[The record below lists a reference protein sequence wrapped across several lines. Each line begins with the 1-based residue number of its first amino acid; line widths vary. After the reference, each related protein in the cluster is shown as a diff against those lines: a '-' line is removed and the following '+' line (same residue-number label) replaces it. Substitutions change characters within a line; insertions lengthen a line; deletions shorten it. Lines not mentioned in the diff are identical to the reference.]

1 MLQNMTFSTKLKAG
15 FGFVI
20 LLFTCVMV
28 IYHLAINRTI
38 SNYTSLTNDIL
49 KIEILAEE
57 VKTLMVSSQKDM
69 IAFIHYSKE
78 KDALS
83 LKMHMELLN
92 DKMEHILTLADNQN
106 FSEEVLITEAGI
118 RNLAY
123 YSKLATHIVAATTKI
138 GLDTNSGLMKKHE
151 EVAQNL
157 YYATHQHT
165 LSDYY
170 IQFLKLTVHETRYV
184 LYGTEKHKND
194 VISAIEE
201 YDQVVKSN
209 KDDVWETANEA
220 IKELID
226 NYKVQFKKF
235 TEKYAHNNISSP
247 PYKNLIIFYE
257 ETEEL
262 MTNMYL
268 QSARQFMLEIRLN
281 EKNYLITGKQ
291 QEAEKTFNAIKKITT
306 TVYDSSMDEDFKYE
320 MENYL
325 IEYQKSFSTI
335 VEERKIIDKLLIQMQ
350 ISGSK
355 IEELV
360 DSLNIN
366 IMQKSNA
373 LSSSANAEAKS
384 SARFAMI
391 IGIIAAIIGIL
402 MGIII
407 TREITIPLNNA
418 VTVANNIAGGDLE
431 QQFDIG
437 GKDEI
442 GRLGNSLSMMV
453 TTLKTKTKEIESNV
467 TGKSIML
474 NKVADASTTINAEA
488 QRISELS
495 DSLLSDSRNQSVLIN
510 NMNKTMSDIETQT
523 RFNAENSTQAN
534 QLVASVLSGAREGV
548 IRMNDMLTAMDN
560 INASSEAIAKI
571 INTIDAISF
580 QTNLLALNAAVEAA
594 RAGKHGK
601 GFAVVAQEVR
611 NLAARSA
618 KAARETTELIESSIE
633 KVING
638 NDIANKTA
646 ESLNTIDLSVTQAN
660 DLVGEITVAS
670 NEQAR
675 NISNVNKA
683 LMQIN
688 TVTTKNKENAENV
701 AKTAK
706 KFYSQANKLARLLY
720 KKKSG

>member
-1 MLQNMTFSTKLKAG
+1 
-15 FGFVI
+15 VI

-38 SNYTSLTNDIL
+38 ANYTSLTTDIL

-57 VKTLMVSSQKDM
+57 VKTQMTSSQKDM

-78 KDALS
+78 KDAKN
-83 LKMHMELLN
+83 LKMHLGLLN

-106 FSEEVLITEAGI
+106 FSEEILITEEII

-123 YSKLATHIVAATTKI
+123 YSKLATHIVASTTKI

-151 EVAQNL
+151 KVAQDL

-170 IQFLKLTVHETRYV
+170 IQFLKLKVHENRYV
-184 LYGTEKHKND
+184 LYGTEKHKNK

-209 KDDVWETANEA
+209 QDDVWETANEA
-220 IKELID
+220 ITELID
-226 NYKVQFKKF
+226 DYRIQFKQF
-235 TEKYAHNNISSP
+235 TEKYAHNSISSP

-257 ETEEL
+257 ETEDL

-281 EKNYLITGKQ
+281 EKNYLITGNR

-306 TVYDSSMDEDFKYE
+306 TVYESSMDEDFKYE

-325 IEYQKSFSTI
+325 VEYQKSFTTI
-335 VEERKIIDKLLIQMQ
+335 VEEREIIDKLLIQMQ

-360 DSLNIN
+360 DNLNIN

-373 LSSSANAEAKS
+373 LSSSANSEAKS
-384 SARFAMI
+384 SARSAMI
-391 IGIIAAIIGIL
+391 IGIIASIIGIL

-418 VTVANNIAGGDLE
+418 VTVANNIASGDLD

-474 NKVADASTTINAEA
+474 NKVAGASTTINAEA
-488 QRISELS
+488 RRISELS

-510 NMNKTMSDIETQT
+510 NMNKTISDIETQT

-560 INASSEAIAKI
+560 INASSESIAKI

-618 KAARETTELIESSIE
+618 TAARETTELIESSIE
-633 KVING
+633 KVIIG

-688 TVTTKNKENAENV
+688 AVTTKNKENAENV

-706 KFYSQANKLARLLY
+706 KFYSQANKLSRLLY
-720 KKKSG
+720 KKK